1 MRRPWRSAVLGGV
14 FVVVAGACVGGA
26 SEPPPAQAPA
36 PERQKLVVEERT
48 EPFVDPGRTTEAHN
62 TVAASD
68 SRSLTTRILAPTAG
82 QPGRPYPLIVF
93 AHGSGGL
100 GTGYDRLLRT
110 WAQAGYVVAAPA
122 FPIAREDSAAG
133 DWQVDLPKLPGDMSF
148 VIDRVLRLNDDAGS
162 PLRGAVDPERI
173 GVAGHSMGAMTALA
187 VAGNTCCHDRRI
199 KAAVVLAGR
208 ETPFGSGQF
217 WNRIITPILLVHG
230 DADYNVTYGDGRRAY
245 ANAPPPRFLLTILG
259 GDHGEPYS
267 GDPAHRQA
275 GLVTDAT
282 LDFFDHY
289 LHGNAAALARLQ
301 ARAGVA
307 GVAKLELER

>member
-1 MRRPWRSAVLGGV
+1 MLGGV
-14 FVVVAGACVGGA
+14 LLLVAGACGGGA

-36 PERQKLVVEERT
+36 PERQTLVIEEHT
-48 EPFVDPGRTTEAHN
+48 EPFVDPSRTTEAHN

-68 SRSLTTRILAPTAG
+68 SRSLTTRILAPAAG

-122 FPIAREDSAAG
+122 FPIAREEAAAG

-148 VIDRVLRLNDDAGS
+148 VIDQVLRLNGDAGS
-162 PLRGAVDPERI
+162 ALRGAVNPERI
-173 GVAGHSMGAMTALA
+173 GVAGHSMGGMTALA
-187 VAGNTCCHDRRI
+187 VAGNTCCHDRRL

-217 WNRIITPILLVHG
+217 WHRIITPILLVHG
-230 DADYNVTYGDGRRAY
+230 DADYSVVYGDGRRAY

-259 GDHGEPYS
+259 GDHGQPYS
-267 GDPAHRQA
+267 GNPAHREA
-275 GLVTDAT
+275 ALVTDAT

-289 LHGNAAALARLQ
+289 LHDDAAALARLQ
-301 ARAGVA
+301 TRAGA
-307 GVAKLELER
+307 PGVAKLELER